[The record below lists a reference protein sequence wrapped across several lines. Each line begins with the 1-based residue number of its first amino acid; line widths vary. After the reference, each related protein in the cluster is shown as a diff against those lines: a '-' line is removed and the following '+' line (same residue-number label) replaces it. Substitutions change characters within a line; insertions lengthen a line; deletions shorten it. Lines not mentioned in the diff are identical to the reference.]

1 VQPDSTG
8 QRILTIVPRKLKRG
22 RRSEEEGTRDKIGE
36 MEEKDT
42 LTLSMSKSV
51 PNVLLNQ
58 KCDNLKIGA

>member
-1 VQPDSTG
+1 
-8 QRILTIVPRKLKRG
+8 LKRG